1 MPFAP
6 QLDPQSLARLR
17 KLVAGLHNHVGGA
30 VPVEQLVRLTEDVR
44 LDCGLTVDFEASR
57 SLGHPMVVLRA
68 APEGA
73 SGADLAGLS
82 KRERQIAGLIA
93 EGLSNKEI
101 ARRLFL
107 ALATVKDHVHRILVK
122 TGMPNRAAIAARH
135 AARITDRPAES
146 A

>member
-6 QLDPQSLARLR
+6 LLDPESLARLR
-17 KLVAGLHNHVGGA
+17 KLMDGLHNHAGGS

-57 SLGHPMVVLRA
+57 SLGHPMVVLRVVA
-68 APEGA
+68 KG
-73 SGADLAGLS
+73 GNGTGLDGLS

-93 EGLSNKEI
+93 EGLSNKQI

-122 TGMPNRAAIAARH
+122 TGMPNRAAIAAQH
-135 AARITDRPAES
+135 AALATERASES